1 VDEYCIAWLDF
12 AVGGRPSRFFKLEAD
27 WERFNRFVGYVASL
41 ASEDRPSEDE
51 VRERIDGWLPR
62 RGDWVDEL
70 MAVYRGSLSVEE
82 HEAEQREG

>member
-1 VDEYCIAWLDF
+1 MDEHCIAWLDF

-27 WERFNRFVGYVASL
+27 WERFNRFVVYVASL

-51 VRERIDGWLPR
+51 VRGRIDGWLPR

-70 MAVYRGSLSVEE
+70 MIVYRDGGGARGNETE
-82 HEAEQREG
+82 